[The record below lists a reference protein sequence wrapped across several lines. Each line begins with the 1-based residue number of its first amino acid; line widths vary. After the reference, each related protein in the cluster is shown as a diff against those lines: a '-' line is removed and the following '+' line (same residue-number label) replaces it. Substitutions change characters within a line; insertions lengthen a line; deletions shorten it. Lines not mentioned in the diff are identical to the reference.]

1 MTSPQPPRSI
11 DSSLAR
17 SIRRGYF
24 RRLAREWAAYDQRRG
39 GAAGRNVSLSA
50 WMDTRRQFRE
60 RLGLLEKFAGPLLP
74 ACTLRIE
81 SGTRAAAVVWALK
94 PEDVP
99 TAVNVD
105 SHACIRALVLLQPGR
120 LLPLEVAVRI
130 RAHAVDR
137 VVQRAQVVDLP
148 IRDLD
153 MQAVNAEFADLM
165 PLACVAARILTEKV
179 NGRDVGAEP
188 AEAAGAAEVAE
199 TARSLNVLLP
209 TQHGVFL
216 GGWCSDIQQLEIRT
230 FVDHA
235 KLNAAQREAVREI
248 QRIAQDQV
256 FTQALQALV
265 PGWMGSADEGGLRD
279 RLLQAWQHFG
289 WRFEEDRLHPGLS
302 DRAWQSREAVQ
313 SPLRRDAG
321 SAHHPVSAPS
331 GQTLEGLARW
341 SVASLLQARLP

>member
-1 MTSPQPPRSI
+1 
-11 DSSLAR
+11 
-17 SIRRGYF
+17 
-24 RRLAREWAAYDQRRG
+24 
-39 GAAGRNVSLSA
+39 
-50 WMDTRRQFRE
+50 MDTRRQFQE

-81 SGTRAAAVVWALK
+81 SGTRAAAVVWALN

-148 IRDLD
+148 IRDMD

-188 AEAAGAAEVAE
+188 AGTAEAAEAAE

-209 TQHGVFL
+209 AQHGIFL
-216 GGWCSDIQQLEIRT
+216 GGWCSDSQQLEIRT

-256 FTQALQALV
+256 CTQALQALV

-302 DRAWQSREAVQ
+302 DRAWREHDVSGRTQGPAVG
-313 SPLRRDAG
+313 P
-321 SAHHPVSAPS
+321 SAAHGLSLPS
-331 GQTLEGLARW
+331 N
-341 SVASLLQARLP
+341 

>member
-24 RRLAREWAAYDQRRG
+24 RRLAREWAAYDHRRG
-39 GAAGRNVSLSA
+39 RAAVRNINLSTRIE
-50 WMDTRRQFRE
+50 TRRQFRE

-137 VVQRAQVVDLP
+137 VVQRAQLVDLP

-165 PLACVAARILTEKV
+165 PLACVAARILTERV
-179 NGRDVGAEP
+179 DEG
-188 AEAAGAAEVAE
+188 AE
-199 TARSLNVLLP
+199 TARSLNVLVP
-209 TQHGVFL
+209 AQHGVFL
-216 GGWCSDIQQLEIRT
+216 GGWCSDSQQLEIRT

-235 KLNAAQREAVREI
+235 KLNAAQQEAVREI

-256 FTQALQALV
+256 CTQALQALV

-279 RLLQAWQHFG
+279 RLLQAWQRFG

-302 DRAWQSREAVQ
+302 DRAWR
-313 SPLRRDAG
+313 
-321 SAHHPVSAPS
+321 AHDFSGGTQGPAIGPS
-331 GQTLEGLARW
+331 VGHGL
-341 SVASLLQARLP
+341 SLASS

>member
-1 MTSPQPPRSI
+1 VTSPQPPRSI

-24 RRLAREWAAYDQRRG
+24 RRLAREWAAYDHRRG
-39 GAAGRNVSLSA
+39 RAAVRNIKLSA
-50 WMDTRRQFRE
+50 RIETRRQFRE

-179 NGRDVGAEP
+179 NGRDVGAKP
-188 AEAAGAAEVAE
+188 AKAAEAAEA
-199 TARSLNVLLP
+199 ARSLNVLLP
-209 TQHGVFL
+209 AQHGVFL
-216 GGWCSDIQQLEIRT
+216 GGWCSDSQHLEIRT
-230 FVDHA
+230 FIDHA
-235 KLNAAQREAVREI
+235 KLNAAQQEAVREI

-256 FTQALQALV
+256 CTQALQALV

-302 DRAWQSREAVQ
+302 DRAWREHDVSGRTQGPAVG
-313 SPLRRDAG
+313 P
-321 SAHHPVSAPS
+321 SAAHSLSLPS
-331 GQTLEGLARW
+331 N
-341 SVASLLQARLP
+341 

>member
-1 MTSPQPPRSI
+1 MNIQSSQRSI

-24 RRLAREWAAYDQRRG
+24 RRLAREWAAYDHRRG
-39 GAAGRNVSLSA
+39 RAAVRNIKLSA
-50 WMDTRRQFRE
+50 RIETRRQFRE

-137 VVQRAQVVDLP
+137 VVQRAQLVDLP

-165 PLACVAARILTEKV
+165 PLACVAARILTERV
-179 NGRDVGAEP
+179 NGRDVGAEL
-188 AEAAGAAEVAE
+188 AEAAGAAE

-209 TQHGVFL
+209 AQHGVFL
-216 GGWCSDIQQLEIRT
+216 GGWCSDSQQLEIRT

-248 QRIAQDQV
+248 QRIAPDQV
-256 FTQALQALV
+256 CTQALQALV
-265 PGWMGSADEGGLRD
+265 PGWMGSAEEGGLRN
-279 RLLQAWQHFG
+279 RLLQAWQRFG

-302 DRAWQSREAVQ
+302 DQAWRAHDFSGGTQGPAI
-313 SPLRRDAG
+313 G
-321 SAHHPVSAPS
+321 PS
-331 GQTLEGLARW
+331 VGHGL
-341 SVASLLQARLP
+341 SLASS

>member
-1 MTSPQPPRSI
+1 MNIQSSQRSI

-39 GAAGRNVSLSA
+39 RAAGRNVSLSA

-130 RAHAVDR
+130 RAHALDR
-137 VVQRAQVVDLP
+137 VVQRAQLVDLP
-148 IRDLD
+148 IRDMD

-165 PLACVAARILTEKV
+165 PLACVAARILTERV
-179 NGRDVGAEP
+179 NGRDVGAEL
-188 AEAAGAAEVAE
+188 AGAAGAAE

-209 TQHGVFL
+209 AQHGVFL
-216 GGWCSDIQQLEIRT
+216 GGWCSDSQQLEIRT

-235 KLNAAQREAVREI
+235 KLNAAQQEAVREI

-256 FTQALQALV
+256 CTQALQALV

-302 DRAWQSREAVQ
+302 DRAWREHDVSGRTQGPAVG
-313 SPLRRDAG
+313 P
-321 SAHHPVSAPS
+321 SAAHGLSLPS
-331 GQTLEGLARW
+331 N
-341 SVASLLQARLP
+341 

>member
-1 MTSPQPPRSI
+1 MNIQSSQRSI

-39 GAAGRNVSLSA
+39 RAAGRNVSLSA

-74 ACTLRIE
+74 TCTLRIE

-137 VVQRAQVVDLP
+137 VVQRAQLVDLP
-148 IRDLD
+148 IRDMD

-179 NGRDVGAEP
+179 NGRNCSAEP
-188 AEAAGAAEVAE
+188 SESAE

-209 TQHGVFL
+209 AQHGVFL
-216 GGWCSDIQQLEIRT
+216 GGWCSDSQQLEIRT

-235 KLNAAQREAVREI
+235 KLNAAQQEAVREI

-256 FTQALQALV
+256 CTQALQALV

-302 DRAWQSREAVQ
+302 DRAWREHDVYGRTQGPAV
-313 SPLRRDAG
+313 G
-321 SAHHPVSAPS
+321 PS
-331 GQTLEGLARW
+331 GAHGL
-341 SVASLLQARLP
+341 SLPSN

>member
-1 MTSPQPPRSI
+1 MNIQSSQRSI

-39 GAAGRNVSLSA
+39 RAAGRNVSLSA

-137 VVQRAQVVDLP
+137 VVQRAQLVDLP
-148 IRDLD
+148 IRDMD

-179 NGRDVGAEP
+179 NGRNRGAEP
-188 AEAAGAAEVAE
+188 SESAE

-209 TQHGVFL
+209 AQHGVFL
-216 GGWCSDIQQLEIRT
+216 GGWCSDSQQLEIRT

-235 KLNAAQREAVREI
+235 KLNAAQQEAVREI
-248 QRIAQDQV
+248 QRITQDQV
-256 FTQALQALV
+256 CTQALQALV

-302 DRAWQSREAVQ
+302 DRAWREHDVSGRTQGPAVG
-313 SPLRRDAG
+313 P
-321 SAHHPVSAPS
+321 SAAHGLSLPS
-331 GQTLEGLARW
+331 N
-341 SVASLLQARLP
+341 

>member
-24 RRLAREWAAYDQRRG
+24 RRLAREWAAYDHRRG
-39 GAAGRNVSLSA
+39 RAAVRNIKLSA
-50 WMDTRRQFRE
+50 RIETRRQFRE

-179 NGRDVGAEP
+179 NGRDVGAKP
-188 AEAAGAAEVAE
+188 AKAAEAAEA
-199 TARSLNVLLP
+199 ARSLNVLLP
-209 TQHGVFL
+209 AQHGVFL
-216 GGWCSDIQQLEIRT
+216 GGWCSDSQHLEIRT
-230 FVDHA
+230 FIDHA
-235 KLNAAQREAVREI
+235 KLNAAQQEAVREI

-256 FTQALQALV
+256 CTQALQALV

-302 DRAWQSREAVQ
+302 DRAWREHDVSGRTQGPAVG
-313 SPLRRDAG
+313 P
-321 SAHHPVSAPS
+321 SAAHSLSLPS
-331 GQTLEGLARW
+331 N
-341 SVASLLQARLP
+341 

>member
-11 DSSLAR
+11 DLSLAR

-39 GAAGRNVSLSA
+39 RAAGRNVSLSA

-148 IRDLD
+148 IRDMD

-179 NGRDVGAEP
+179 NGRDVGAETAEP
-188 AEAAGAAEVAE
+188 AEAAGAAEAAE

-209 TQHGVFL
+209 AQHGVFL
-216 GGWCSDIQQLEIRT
+216 GGWCSDSQQLEIRT

-235 KLNAAQREAVREI
+235 KLNAAQQEAVREI

-256 FTQALQALV
+256 CTQALQALV

-302 DRAWQSREAVQ
+302 DRAWREHDVSGRTQGPAV
-313 SPLRRDAG
+313 G
-321 SAHHPVSAPS
+321 PS
-331 GQTLEGLARW
+331 GAHGL
-341 SVASLLQARLP
+341 SLPSN

>member
-1 MTSPQPPRSI
+1 VNIQPSQRSI

-39 GAAGRNVSLSA
+39 RAAGRNVSLTA

-81 SGTRAAAVVWALK
+81 SGTRAAAVIWAIK
-94 PEDVP
+94 PEEVP

-105 SHACIRALVLLQPGR
+105 SHAYVRALVLLQPGR

-137 VVQRAQVVDLP
+137 VVQRAQVVELP
-148 IRDLD
+148 IRDVD

-165 PLACVAARILTEKV
+165 PLACVAARILTERV
-179 NGRDVGAEP
+179 NEG
-188 AEAAGAAEVAE
+188 AE

-209 TQHGVFL
+209 AQHGVFL
-216 GGWCSDIQQLEIRT
+216 GGWCSDSQQLEIRT

-235 KLNAAQREAVREI
+235 KLNASQQEAVLEI
-248 QRIAQDQV
+248 RRIAEEQV
-256 FTQALQALV
+256 CAEALQALV
-265 PGWMGSADEGGLRD
+265 PGWMGTPAQSPLRD
-279 RLLQAWQHFG
+279 ELFQAWQHFG
-289 WRFEEDRLHPGLS
+289 WRFQEDRLHPGMS
-302 DRAWQSREAVQ
+302 DRAWREHDGPGRTPVPAIGQAVAHGQS
-313 SPLRRDAG
+313 
-321 SAHHPVSAPS
+321 
-331 GQTLEGLARW
+331 LA
-341 SVASLLQARLP
+341 LN